1 MKTSKIKSKLDD
13 ILGISAKENETEKPL
28 AAINALLEKL
38 NKKKFKLE
46 IRLKDETD
54 SSNIDKLEQKL
65 KLIKRQIEKA
75 TTYKS
80 ELEG

>member
-46 IRLKDETD
+46 IRLRDETD

-65 KLIKRQIEKA
+65 KLIKRQIEKG